1 MLLRCDLYNKA
12 GVGERQGVRPALG
25 EARRG
30 RQLMDKQQLFGSK
43 QRGAARLSLFSLPR
57 TRQDGEKKQKKA
69 ARNKAKL
76 PSDGPFSAALPD
88 CRGGEIHFMPP
99 HSHCSLS
106 VSLRHADGLVSNPSL
121 WRANLDCEIFL
132 ANTMRFFSK
141 FATQAKETLSLSEFL
156 APSIHP
162 SVHLLPL
169 YLESGRGG
177 QQSQRRHPDFP
188 RPSHLLQLIPRD
200 HKASRQV
207 QQSVPT

>member
-1 MLLRCDLYNKA
+1 MVSNTGKPKTQREAVDVRPGYYSRFPARHSMLLRCDLYNKA

-43 QRGAARLSLFSLPR
+43 QRGAARLTLFSLPR

-106 VSLRHADGLVSNPSL
+106 VSLRHADGRVSNPSL
-121 WRANLDCEIFL
+121 WRANLDCEIFFGKHDAL
-132 ANTMRFFSK
+132 FFKVCHPGEGIS
-141 FATQAKETLSLSEFL
+141 LSL
-156 APSIHP
+156 
-162 SVHLLPL
+162 
-169 YLESGRGG
+169 
-177 QQSQRRHPDFP
+177 
-188 RPSHLLQLIPRD
+188 
-200 HKASRQV
+200 
-207 QQSVPT
+207 

>member
-1 MLLRCDLYNKA
+1 MTTMVRMVSNTCKKKTQHEAADVRPGYDFRFPARHSVLLRCDLYNKA

-43 QRGAARLSLFSLPR
+43 QPGAARLSLFSFPR
-57 TRQDGEKKQKKA
+57 TRQDVEKKQKKA

-76 PSDGPFSAALPD
+76 PSNGPFSAALPD

-106 VSLRHADGLVSNPSL
+106 VSLRHADGLVSNQSL
-121 WRANLDCEIFL
+121 WRANLDCEMFL

-141 FATQAKETLSLSEFL
+141 FATQAKESLSL
-156 APSIHP
+156 
-162 SVHLLPL
+162 PL
-169 YLESGRGG
+169 
-177 QQSQRRHPDFP
+177 
-188 RPSHLLQLIPRD
+188 
-200 HKASRQV
+200 
-207 QQSVPT
+207 